1 MRPKLN
7 ETEKRISQIGI
18 KVKKDI
24 KSKIMFISEREGH
37 PMSTQINLILEQFVA
52 DYTAQNDIRWEEFTL
67 DEEEGKPA

>member
-7 ETEKRISQIGI
+7 EADKRISQIGI

-24 KSKIMFISEREGH
+24 KSKIRFISEREGH

-52 DYTAQNDIRWEEFTL
+52 DYASQHNIRWEEFPL
-67 DEEEGKPA
+67 EDE